1 MPERGRRS
9 FVALGES
16 LRTKLLAVVLL
27 CVVAPVLGMGIYL
40 LRRNEE
46 ILGEKVRE
54 TVSNHLF
61 RKTTQ
66 VEEWILERHR
76 EASRWAA
83 SFIVFEGVES
93 LTRRGADGERIR
105 LDLRDY
111 LESVLGHY
119 QVYESLFIVDLKGE
133 VVSGTREE
141 RLEDWGRAAIT
152 AGPPLRDPMLS
163 PLRRSEYLGR
173 PTLLILSPI
182 QSRLETTL
190 GYLVLRVDLRE
201 LESLLGTPPGDL
213 APSFWL
219 LDDKGQILVK
229 AGRVV
234 ERPGLEAFPGP
245 LPPEDAEMTPAS
257 EGILAGLGPMVYGV
271 RRLGR
276 LEGAHLAALVPAAA
290 AYRPLVDSRTRL
302 LRLGIP
308 MAVVVFAL
316 TFLAAR
322 QMLRPILLLSE
333 GAKRVSAGD
342 PEVRLPVSGH
352 DEVADLT
359 RAFNEMARR
368 IQEGRLHL
376 EETRDELAKSNQELV
391 AANRRLEE
399 LAITDSLTGLFNRRH
414 FQDTLDRE
422 MQRGEREG
430 WSLSLLLLDLDHFKQ
445 FNDKW
450 GHSEGDNELKRVAG
464 QLQASVRS
472 TDSAYRYGGEEFAM
486 ILTSCPK
493 DQALRVA
500 EKVREAVG
508 ALARPGR
515 FGWRT
520 TVSIGVAT
528 FPEDGRVARGLID
541 MADAA
546 LYAAKARGRDRVIA
560 AGDVILDDTLA
571 GE

>member
-1 MPERGRRS
+1 MPERGRGYA
-9 FVALGES
+9 ALRES
-16 LRTKLLAVVLL
+16 LRTKLLVVVLL

-40 LRRNEE
+40 LQRNEE

-54 TVSNHLF
+54 TISNHLF
-61 RKTTQ
+61 RKTTE
-66 VEEWILERHR
+66 VDEWVLERHR

-93 LTRRGADGERIR
+93 LTRQGAEVERIR

-119 QVYESLFIVDLKGE
+119 QVYESLFIVDLTGE
-133 VVSGTREE
+133 VVSGTRDE
-141 RLEDWGRAAIT
+141 RLEAWGRAAIT
-152 AGPPLRDPMLS
+152 SGPPLRDPRLS
-163 PLRRSEYLGR
+163 PLFHSEYLGR

-182 QSRLETTL
+182 QSRLDTTL

-201 LESLLGTPPGDL
+201 LESLLSTPPGEL

-219 LDDKGQILVK
+219 LDDKGRLLVK

-234 ERPGLEAFPGP
+234 ERPGVLMFPGS
-245 LPPEDAEMTPAS
+245 LPPEGTELGPATES
-257 EGILAGLGPMVYGV
+257 NLAGLGPTVYGV

-276 LEGAHLAALVPAAA
+276 LEGEHLAALVPAAA

-308 MAVVVFAL
+308 MVVVVFAL

-322 QMLRPILLLSE
+322 QMLRPILLLSA

-342 PEVRLPVSGH
+342 LEVRLPVRGH

-359 RAFNEMARR
+359 RAFNEMAER
-368 IQEGRLHL
+368 IHEGRLRL
-376 EETRDELAKSNQELV
+376 EEARDELAKSNEELKS
-391 AANRRLEE
+391 ANRRLEE
-399 LAITDSLTGLFNRRH
+399 LAITDGLTGLFNRRH
-414 FQDTLDRE
+414 FQETLDRE

-450 GHSEGDNELKRVAG
+450 GHSEGDNELKRVAS
-464 QLQASVRS
+464 QLLASVRS

-493 DQALRVA
+493 AQAFKVA
-500 EKVREAVG
+500 EKVRQAV
-508 ALARPGR
+508 ASLARPGR

-560 AGDVILDDTLA
+560 AGDATLEDTRA

>member
-1 MPERGRRS
+1 MRGRLS
-9 FVALGES
+9 LVALRGS

-40 LRRNEE
+40 FRRNEE
-46 ILGEKVRE
+46 ILAEKVRE
-54 TVSNHLF
+54 TLSNHLF

-66 VEEWILERHR
+66 VDEWILDRHR

-93 LTRRGADGERIR
+93 LRRKPSDADRIR

-111 LESVLGHY
+111 LVSVLGHY
-119 QVYESLFIVDLKGE
+119 QVYESLFIVDLDGG
-133 VVSGTREE
+133 VVSGTRDE
-141 RLEDWGRAAIT
+141 RLEHWGRQAIAT
-152 AGPPLRDPMLS
+152 GPPLRDPVLS
-163 PLRRSEYLGR
+163 PLQLSEHLGR

-182 QSRLETTL
+182 QNRLDVTL

-201 LESLLGTPPGDL
+201 LESLLGTPPGDV

-219 LDDKGQILVK
+219 LDDKGRVLVR

-234 ERPGLEAFPGP
+234 DRPGEEAFPGP
-245 LPPEDAEMTPAS
+245 LPPEDSEVSPAS
-257 EGILAGLGPMVYGV
+257 EGALAGLGPTVYGI
-271 RRLGR
+271 RRLER
-276 LEGAHLAALVPAAA
+276 LQGAHLAALVPTAA
-290 AYRPLVDSRTRL
+290 AYRPLVDSRNRL

-308 MAVVVFAL
+308 MVVLVFAL

-322 QMLRPILLLSE
+322 QMLRPILRLSA

-342 PEVRLPVSGH
+342 LEVHLPVSGH
-352 DEVADLT
+352 DEVAELT
-359 RAFNEMARR
+359 RAFNEMAER
-368 IQEGRLHL
+368 IREGRLHV
-376 EETRDELAKSNQELV
+376 EEARDELAKSNEELK
-391 AANRRLEE
+391 AANRRLGE
-399 LAITDSLTGLFNRRH
+399 LAITDGLTGLFNRRH

-422 MQRGEREG
+422 LQRAEREG

-445 FNDKW
+445 FNDRW
-450 GHSEGDNELKRVAG
+450 GHSEGDNELKRVAS
-464 QLQASVRS
+464 QLLASVRA

-493 DQALRVA
+493 DQAVKVA
-500 EKVREAVG
+500 EKLRQAVSTME
-508 ALARPGR
+508 RPGP

-520 TVSIGVAT
+520 TASIGVAT
-528 FPEDGRVARGLID
+528 FPADGRVARALVD

-560 AGDVILDDTLA
+560 VGDAILDDTIA

>member
-1 MPERGRRS
+1 M
-9 FVALGES
+9 
-16 LRTKLLAVVLL
+16 
-27 CVVAPVLGMGIYL
+27 
-40 LRRNEE
+40 
-46 ILGEKVRE
+46 
-54 TVSNHLF
+54 
-61 RKTTQ
+61 
-66 VEEWILERHR
+66 
-76 EASRWAA
+76 
-83 SFIVFEGVES
+83 
-93 LTRRGADGERIR
+93 
-105 LDLRDY
+105 
-111 LESVLGHY
+111 
-119 QVYESLFIVDLKGE
+119 
-133 VVSGTREE
+133 VSGTREE

-152 AGPPLRDPMLS
+152 AGPPLRDPILS

-219 LDDKGQILVK
+219 LGKGQIWSG

-257 EGILAGLGPMVYGV
+257 EGILVGLGPTVYGV

-322 QMLRPILLLSE
+322 QMLRPILLLSA

-342 PEVRLPVSGH
+342 LEVRLPVSGH

-376 EETRDELAKSNQELV
+376 EETRDELARSNQELV

-430 WSLSLLLLDLDHFKQ
+430 WSLSLLLVDLDHFKQ
-445 FNDKW
+445 FNDK
-450 GHSEGDNELKRVAG
+450 
-464 QLQASVRS
+464 
-472 TDSAYRYGGEEFAM
+472 
-486 ILTSCPK
+486 
-493 DQALRVA
+493 
-500 EKVREAVG
+500 
-508 ALARPGR
+508 
-515 FGWRT
+515 
-520 TVSIGVAT
+520 
-528 FPEDGRVARGLID
+528 
-541 MADAA
+541 
-546 LYAAKARGRDRVIA
+546 
-560 AGDVILDDTLA
+560 
-571 GE
+571 

>member
-1 MPERGRRS
+1 MPERGHRGYA
-9 FVALGES
+9 ALRES
-16 LRTKLLAVVLL
+16 LRTQLLVVVLL

-54 TVSNHLF
+54 TLSNHLF

-66 VEEWILERHR
+66 VDEWVLERHR

-93 LTRRGADGERIR
+93 LTRKGTDVERIR

-119 QVYESLFIVDLKGE
+119 QVYESLFIVDLSGE

-141 RLEDWGRAAIT
+141 RLESWGRTMIT
-152 AGPPLRDPMLS
+152 TGPPLREPRLS
-163 PLRRSEYLGR
+163 PLFQSEHMGR

-182 QSRLETTL
+182 QSRLDTTL

-201 LESLLGTPPGDL
+201 LESLLGTPTGDL
-213 APSFWL
+213 APAFWL
-219 LDDKGQILVK
+219 LDDKGHLLVR

-234 ERPGLEAFPGP
+234 ERPGVEAFPGS
-245 LPPEDAEMTPAS
+245 LPAEDKELGPAVEAS
-257 EGILAGLGPMVYGV
+257 LAGLGSTVYGV
-271 RRLGR
+271 RRLAR
-276 LEGAHLAALVPAAA
+276 LEGAYLAALVPSTA

-302 LRLGIP
+302 LRLGVP
-308 MAVVVFAL
+308 LLVVVFAL

-322 QMLRPILLLSE
+322 WMLRPILLLSE

-342 PEVRLPVSGH
+342 LEVRLPVSGR

-359 RAFNEMARR
+359 RAFNEMAER
-368 IQEGRLHL
+368 IRDGRLRL
-376 EETRDELAKSNQELV
+376 EEARDELAKSNEELKS
-391 AANRRLEE
+391 ANRRLEE
-399 LAITDSLTGLFNRRH
+399 LAITDGLTGLFNRRH

-450 GHSEGDNELKRVAG
+450 GHSEGDNELKRVAA
-464 QLQASVRS
+464 QLLASVRS

-493 DQALRVA
+493 DQALKVA
-500 EKVREAVG
+500 EKVRQAVSNPS
-508 ALARPGR
+508 RPGR

-541 MADAA
+541 MADMA
-546 LYAAKARGRDRVIA
+546 LYSAKARGRDRVIA
-560 AGDVILDDTLA
+560 AGDAVLEDTRA